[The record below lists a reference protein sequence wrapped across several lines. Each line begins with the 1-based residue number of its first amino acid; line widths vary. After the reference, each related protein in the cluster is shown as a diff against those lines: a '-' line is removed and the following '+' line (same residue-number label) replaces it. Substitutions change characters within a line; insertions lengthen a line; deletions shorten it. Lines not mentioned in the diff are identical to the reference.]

1 MNGIAVTEPDAGGPR
16 SAETQK
22 HRGGQHTVPATEV
35 YEPAIRPPSI
45 PFDPLAGTD
54 EQVGEDWIVLGDF
67 KGELAEVVAGR
78 FRLEAPGHGGSSRD
92 SGLAGRD
99 LNGVER

>member
-1 MNGIAVTEPDAGGPR
+1 MNGIAVTEPDADRPW

-22 HRGGQHTVPATEV
+22 HRGGQRTIPAAGV
-35 YEPAIRPPSI
+35 YEPAIRHPSI

-54 EQVGEDWIVLGDF
+54 EQVGEDGIMLGDL
-67 KGELAEVVAGR
+67 KGELAEVVTGR